1 MRFLRRREVAC
12 RQAVDLMTEYLE
24 GALSPRDRERF
35 EAHLADCDHCV
46 EYLAQIRATIDLVGH
61 IEPDDLSDEALDE
74 LVGLYRSWRAE

>member
-1 MRFLRRREVAC
+1 MRFRRREVAC
-12 RQAVDLMTEYLE
+12 RQAVDLMTEYVE

-46 EYLAQIRATIDLVGH
+46 EYLAQIRAAIALVGH

-74 LVGLYRSWRAE
+74 LVGLYRSWREA

>member
-1 MRFLRRREVAC
+1 MRFRRREVAC

-46 EYLAQIRATIDLVGH
+46 EYLAQIRATIALVGH
-61 IEPDDLSDEALDE
+61 IEPDDLSDEALED
-74 LVGLYRSWRAE
+74 LVGLYRSWRAD

>member
-1 MRFLRRREVAC
+1 MRFRRREVAC

-46 EYLAQIRATIDLVGH
+46 EYLAQIRATIAMAGH
-61 IEPDDLSDEALDE
+61 IEPDDLSDEALEE
-74 LVGLYRSWRAE
+74 LVGLYRSWRGD